1 VIAYLLSEGSIGA
14 EMDRP
19 MQQALKAD
27 VEQALSA
34 GKGRLRVTL
43 QKGIFTARKD

>member
-1 VIAYLLSEGSIGA
+1 VIAYRLSKGSICA
-14 EMDRP
+14 EMHRP
-19 MQQALKAD
+19 TQQALKAD

-43 QKGIFTARKD
+43 QKGIFAAGKD